1 MNITEN
7 RNSKKNL
14 NKHESDK
21 LLEPFESVSN
31 TALLTSYSRSFS
43 DIPYEKE
50 IYDWLSKNCNGEFKF
65 NKLRAPEMEARYKL
79 IDQLIKKVDIPQ
91 ILELASGYSS
101 RGLIFSSEGYKYV
114 EMDLET
120 VASNKKRLINELFKP
135 NDNLK
140 VVSGNALNYDDY
152 IKCDSYLNDNEII
165 IVNEGLLRY
174 LTFDEKRRVG
184 ENIYQLLKKHG
195 GVWITSDVTPKRFI
209 QEQEKLT
216 PKSNND
222 INNINSRK
230 NLNDRFEDENH
241 IRTFL
246 KEIGFNNIELHQFIE
261 VKDELK
267 SFDALDID
275 KDLCDSLLES
285 AIVAIIRI

>member
-21 LLEPFESVSN
+21 SLEPFESVSN

-101 RGLIFSSEGYKYV
+101 RGLIFSSE
-114 EMDLET
+114 
-120 VASNKKRLINELFKP
+120 
-135 NDNLK
+135 
-140 VVSGNALNYDDY
+140 
-152 IKCDSYLNDNEII
+152 
-165 IVNEGLLRY
+165 
-174 LTFDEKRRVG
+174 
-184 ENIYQLLKKHG
+184 
-195 GVWITSDVTPKRFI
+195 
-209 QEQEKLT
+209 
-216 PKSNND
+216 
-222 INNINSRK
+222 
-230 NLNDRFEDENH
+230 
-241 IRTFL
+241 
-246 KEIGFNNIELHQFIE
+246 
-261 VKDELK
+261 
-267 SFDALDID
+267 
-275 KDLCDSLLES
+275 
-285 AIVAIIRI
+285 